1 MSLDYRTVIVNRAEH
16 IYRNLLFLESECFEI
31 LISGVLTF
39 LRVADRMDAKITR
52 LEHIKTDTFG

>member
-16 IYRNLLFLESECFEI
+16 IYRNSLFLESECSEI

-39 LRVADRMDAKITR
+39 LEKADRMSAKITR
-52 LEHIKTDTFG
+52 LEHI

>member
-16 IYRNLLFLESECFEI
+16 IYRNLLFLESECSEI

-39 LRVADRMDAKITR
+39 LGVADRMDAKITR
-52 LEHIKTDTFG
+52 LEHI